1 MTSLY
6 NRILENVILPA
17 GDLALGTSFISEL
30 RRWRRIS
37 QLTAEELNRLSVNN
51 LGRLLVFATANVPFY
66 KRFSDGN
73 INDPEAW
80 LKEFSC
86 SGQDKLQHEY

>member
-30 RRWRRIS
+30 RRWRSIS
-37 QLTAEELNRLSVNN
+37 QLNERELNRLSVNN
-51 LGRLLVFATANVPFY
+51 LERLLVFATGRVPFY
-66 KRFSDGN
+66 KKISAR
-73 INDPEAW
+73 
-80 LKEFSC
+80 
-86 SGQDKLQHEY
+86 